1 MKLYWLWHS
10 EFFLEI
16 KNKKWETKNILS
28 DSWLSNYVFWDFMQ
42 RYPKLEIDFA
52 NLPKIDWI
60 FLSHAHCDHF
70 DPYTLIEIFKH
81 QNPDILLPET
91 LLHLEDIL
99 KKYLP
104 TAKIVIL
111 KDREFTNWQ
120 DLEFYWIV
128 LRHTSSTNEDDVMTL
143 AVNNN
148 SEICYIEV
156 DTALPETEDIYEE
169 LNKIFTRKNF
179 SSICHLATRNELWW
193 IFWSLDAQ
201 NFEERR
207 QKVKSY
213 IETRNEETEWQYAK
227 YDEWYEDYA
236 DLSRLKN
243 YCKIFNGQW
252 IAYPEFL
259 WKEFDEI
266 LIPLSLAEITE
277 IEKKTAKNYRRK
289 IPMDFLSWWKKISV
303 ENWKIQSTP
312 LPVGERLGVRAWIKF
327 IHNRDFTYKKNSK
340 NFRKIISQP
349 LSDNKKFLSENR
361 EEFLKKMKYFLNTR
375 FLAYQIWSIENPLR
389 ELVLRSPNK
398 KYVICVKFSESD
410 KIYFSYNFASMKFV
424 QTSDEKSYNEKYWA
438 SDLHDLFEW
447 KQEMFSTFLH
457 KLEKWKPL
465 FFWSCL
471 WMPFMTSDIVRK
483 KFEMHF
489 ERAKIWKSVDE
500 FCEGVLEKFK

>member
-1 MKLYWLWHS
+1 MKLHWLWHS

-16 KNKKWETKNILS
+16 KNKQWQTKNILS
-28 DSWLSNYVFWDFMQ
+28 DSWLSNYAFWDFMQ
-42 RYPKLEIDFA
+42 RYPKLEIDFK
-52 NLPKIDWI
+52 NLGKIDWI

-70 DPYTLIEIFKH
+70 DPYTLIEIYKH

-104 TAKIVIL
+104 TAKIIIL

-128 LRHTSSTNEDDVMTL
+128 FRHTSSTNEDDVMTL
-143 AVNNN
+143 AVSNNT
-148 SEICYIEV
+148 EICYIEV
-156 DTALPETEDIYEE
+156 DTAFPETEDIFEE
-169 LNKIFTRKNF
+169 LNKIFTRKNY
-179 SSICHLATRNELWW
+179 SSICHVSTRNELWW

-207 QKVKSY
+207 QKVKNY
-213 IETRNEETEWQYAK
+213 IETRKEETEWQYAK

-236 DLSRLKN
+236 DLSRLNN
-243 YCKIFNGQW
+243 YCRVFNWQW

-259 WKEFDEI
+259 WTEFDEI

-277 IEKKTAKNYRRK
+277 IEKKAAKDYRRK
-289 IPMDFLSWWKKISV
+289 IPMDFLWGWKKISI
-303 ENWKIQSTP
+303 ENWKIFPGKEKFS
-312 LPVGERLGVRAWIKF
+312 WIKVLA
-327 IHNRDFTYKKNSK
+327 NRDFTYKKNSK
-340 NFRKIISQP
+340 NFRKIDSKP
-349 LSDNKKFLSENR
+349 LFDNEKYLSENR
-361 EEFLKKMKYFLNTR
+361 EDFLKKMKYFLNTR

-410 KIYFSYNFASMKFV
+410 KIYFSYDFASMKFV
-424 QTSDEKSYNEKYWA
+424 QNSDEKSYNEKYWA
-438 SDLHDLFEW
+438 SDLYDLFEW

-471 WMPFMTSDIVRK
+471 WMPLMASDIVRK

-489 ERAKIWKSVDE
+489 ENALKWKTVDD